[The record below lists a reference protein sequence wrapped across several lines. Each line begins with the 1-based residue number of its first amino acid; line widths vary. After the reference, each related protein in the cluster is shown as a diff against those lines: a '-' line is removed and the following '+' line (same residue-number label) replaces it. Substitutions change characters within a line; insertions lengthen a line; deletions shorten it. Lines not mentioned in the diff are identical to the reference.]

1 MQSGHPASFE
11 SHHSGRL
18 NVRRQ
23 QRRGNVPR
31 RELNLVRGSLIAL
44 GQWAGLD
51 RSASLPSLLQFRN
64 DVFVGGR
71 YPSVGML

>member
-18 NVRRQ
+18 E

-31 RELNLVRGSLIAL
+31 REANLVRGSLIAL

-51 RSASLPSLLQFRN
+51 RSVSLPSLLRF
-64 DVFVGGR
+64 
-71 YPSVGML
+71 